1 MGNLGTGS
9 LGTAVLIAARLIAAG
24 LALFWLMLVSAGSG
38 AEVTGRVL
46 GGIACAE
53 LLSILV
59 TMNTESGA
67 LRQLTGGT
75 DARARAEARGFVRF
89 CLGLALGVG
98 TLIGG
103 LMVAGSLLAEPLREW
118 VAPGSGWQIG
128 AAIGAAIPAVALA
141 RVQARLGTALGR
153 PLVTALPRLLLP
165 GAALLA
171 CALWR
176 EAVSATDLLWAF
188 AGAYIAVVPLQALGL
203 FWRPALPRAPKPAD
217 APKAGPPKA
226 GPPKAGPMRAGPPKA
241 GPPKASPM
249 RAGPLKAGPIQT
261 ALWRQWVGAG
271 LLMVP
276 ALGLQEYRRS
286 LLIAAA
292 AVALPA
298 EALGRFGI
306 VLSLTGFV
314 FFALTAVDTIHAA
327 RLGRSLRTGDAARRD
342 RLLQR
347 MGLLRL
353 AVAVSGIC
361 GLGLA
366 AILASSDR
374 ARAWRDAGTDA
385 WLPAVFDPGLLAVAM
400 VILAVPLVQALA
412 GPAGLMLTVSGAFA
426 TLFRTALAGLCLTVA
441 LTASGA
447 IAGGLAWPDPS
458 ALLDAATS
466 TRSEAVMSQPA
477 LFGAALGA
485 ALGLSLHALALRRAL
500 RRLGQPDPALRA
512 VRKRLR

>member
-1 MGNLGTGS
+1 MGTGNLGA
-9 LGTAVLIAARLIAAG
+9 AVLIAARLIAAG

-75 DARARAEARGFVRF
+75 DARTRAEARSFVRF

-103 LMVAGSLLAEPLREW
+103 LMVAGSLLVEPLREW

-153 PLVTALPRLLLP
+153 PLATALPRLLLP

-226 GPPKAGPMRAGPPKA
+226 GSPKAGPPKS

-249 RAGPLKAGPIQT
+249 RADPLKAGPIQT

-327 RLGRSLRTGDAARRD
+327 RLGRSLRTGEAARRD

-426 TLFRTALAGLCLTVA
+426 TLFRTALAGLSLTVA
-441 LTASGA
+441 LTACGA

-458 ALLDAATS
+458 ALPNAATA
-466 TRSEAVMSQPA
+466 TRPETAGLAQPA